1 MLSNKTFRVLSVLLA
16 VVALLG
22 GYSASRLLLQGDAVQ
37 TPQLGGDFTLQSNQ
51 GPVSLAD
58 FRGQVV
64 PIYFGYTF
72 CPDACPTSLTYLGM
86 AMKRLSAEQR
96 EQVQPIFVSVDPQR
110 DTPQRL
116 AEYVA
121 HFGSR
126 MLGLT
131 GSIEQI
137 DEVTKQY
144 GVFYQLQKNS
154 EDDEF
159 YLVDHTSRTYVMD
172 RDGELLVPLQHGTS
186 ADDVAQALRDA
197 LR

>member
-1 MLSNKTFRVLSVLLA
+1 MNNKTFSLLSIVLA

-22 GYSASRLLLQGDAVQ
+22 GYSATRLLQQQETV
-37 TPQLGGDFTLQSNQ
+37 PQPAMGGDFTLQSND

-72 CPDACPTSLTYLGM
+72 CPDACPTSLTYLSM
-86 AMKRLSAEQR
+86 AMKRLSEDERQ
-96 EQVQPIFVSVDPQR
+96 QIQPLFVSIDSER

-121 HFGSR
+121 HFDPR

-131 GSIEQI
+131 GNS
-137 DEVTKQY
+137 DEIAEVARLY
-144 GVFYQLQKNS
+144 GVFYQSRKT
-154 EDDEF
+154 DDADEF
-159 YLVDHTSRTYVMD
+159 YLVDHTSRTYIMD
-172 RDGELLVPLQHGTS
+172 RNGELIVPLQHGTS
-186 ADDVAQALRDA
+186 AADVAQALRDA
-197 LR
+197 LQ

>member
-1 MLSNKTFRVLSVLLA
+1 MNNKTFSLLSIVLA

-22 GYSASRLLLQGDAVQ
+22 GYSATRLLQQRDTV
-37 TPQLGGDFTLQSNQ
+37 PQPALGGGFTLKSND

-72 CPDACPTSLTYLGM
+72 CPDACPTSLTHLSM
-86 AMKRLSAEQR
+86 AMKRLNEEERQ
-96 EQVQPIFVSVDPQR
+96 QIQPLFVSIDPER

-121 HFGSR
+121 HFDPR

-131 GSIEQI
+131 GTI
-137 DEVTKQY
+137 DEIAEVARLY
-144 GVFYQLQKNS
+144 GVFYQLRKT
-154 EDDEF
+154 DDADEF

-172 RDGELLVPLQHGTS
+172 RNGELIVPLQHGTS
-186 ADDVAQALRDA
+186 AADVAQALRDA
-197 LR
+197 LQ